1 MPHGRPDWYN
11 IAPLVQIH
19 ASEDINEL
27 AARLDNI
34 NVFDRRGNV
43 VDTETFAYGLGGC
56 YVVAGGEASYELSCA
71 YSRSDG
77 LSLKCLTTGSDF
89 DSVTIDKYQ
98 GVQGSG
104 SRGLEV
110 SWSATAKHG
119 QIGIALWYHTGTLY
133 YWAQVYYDFDT
144 ETLYYLDDAGVGQ
157 EIDNALLLS
166 AGGSVWHYLKL
177 AVDWDAK
184 EYLRVLI
191 DGHSYSLAGI
201 TIYDGIGTT
210 NFSENWRLYVV
221 GEGHVE
227 SDFYIDSMIYTI
239 NEN

>member
-1 MPHGRPDWYN
+1 
-11 IAPLVQIH
+11 VQIH

-27 AARLDNI
+27 AARLDNV

-56 YVVAGGEASYELSCA
+56 YVVPGGGASYELSCA

-77 LSLKCLTTGSDF
+77 LSLKCLTTGLDF

-177 AVDWDAK
+177 AVDFEAGK
-184 EYLRVLI
+184 YLRVLV

-201 TIYDGIGTT
+201 TIHSHAESADI
-210 NFSENWRLYVV
+210 SENWHVFVV
-221 GEGHVE
+221 GSVIAA
-227 SDFYIDSMIYTI
+227 SDYYIDSMIYTI

>member
-1 MPHGRPDWYN
+1 
-11 IAPLVQIH
+11 VQIH

-27 AARLDNI
+27 AARLDNV

-43 VDTETFAYGLGGC
+43 VDTETFAHGLGGC
-56 YVVAGGEASYELSCA
+56 YVVADGGTSYELSCA

-77 LSLKCLTTGSDF
+77 LSLKCLTTGSDV
-89 DSVTIDKYQ
+89 DAVTINKYQ

-119 QIGIALWYHTGTLY
+119 RIGIILQYYTGTLY
-133 YWAQVYYDFDT
+133 YNAEVYYDFDT
-144 ETLYYLDDAGVGQ
+144 ETLYYLNDAGAYQ
-157 EIDNALLLS
+157 AIDTSLLLS
-166 AGGSVWHYLKL
+166 GGGSVWHYLKL

-201 TIYDGIGTT
+201 TIHSEAESEDI
-210 NFSENWRLYVV
+210 SENWHVFVV
-221 GEGHVE
+221 GSVTGA
-227 SDFYIDSMIYTI
+227 SDYYIDSMIYTI